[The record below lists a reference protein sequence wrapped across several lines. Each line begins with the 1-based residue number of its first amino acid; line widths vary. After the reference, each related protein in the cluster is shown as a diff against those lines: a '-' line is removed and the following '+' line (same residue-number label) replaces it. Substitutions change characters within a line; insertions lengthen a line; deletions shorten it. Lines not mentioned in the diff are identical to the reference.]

1 MNLEALSLDP
11 IAPPALL
18 AVGFILLAG
27 IAVARIVRGDGSR
40 LGWTL
45 RLVMVLLL
53 LLVCLRPVIPG
64 STAGPSAV
72 GGLEVYYVVDT
83 TSSMT
88 AEDAAVSPG
97 GGTAP
102 DTGTPPDTGT
112 STREATP
119 PTRLDAVATDI
130 DAITAA
136 LGGAQFSLTTFDS
149 SALQRVPLTS
159 DATALTSATSVLT
172 GEITYYSRGSSISQ
186 PVAFLSGLL
195 ADAQA
200 AHPDRR
206 RVLFYFGDG
215 EQTRDEAPESF
226 APLTA
231 YIGGGAVLGYGTDD
245 GGRMRIFDGYSADD
259 DPAATAYIQDPGT
272 GADALSRIDDENL
285 RSIASQL
292 GVAYRQGGA
301 SGAAEIVAGIDVGTP
316 TTEAGRRS
324 GPVEFYW
331 LFAVPLALLA
341 VREIVV
347 VGRAVVALRPG
358 RVAR

>member
-1 MNLEALSLDP
+1 M
-11 IAPPALL
+11 
-18 AVGFILLAG
+18 
-27 IAVARIVRGDGSR
+27 
-40 LGWTL
+40 
-45 RLVMVLLL
+45 
-53 LLVCLRPVIPG
+53 
-64 STAGPSAV
+64 
-72 GGLEVYYVVDT
+72 
-83 TSSMT
+83 
-88 AEDAAVSPG
+88 SPG
-97 GGTAP
+97 GATVPGTGTGTGTVPGTTPEPGPPPGTVPGTAP
-102 DTGTPPDTGT
+102 DTGTP
-112 STREATP
+112 TREATP
-119 PTRLDAVATDI
+119 PTRLDAVAADI

-231 YIGGGAVLGYGTDD
+231 YIGGGAVLGYGTAD
-245 GGRMRIFDGYSADD
+245 GGRMRVFDGYSADD

-301 SGAAEIVAGIDVGTP
+301 SAAAEIVAGIDVGTP

-324 GPVEFYW
+324 GPVESYW

-347 VGRAVVALRPG
+347 VGRAVIALRPG
-358 RVAR
+358 RAAR